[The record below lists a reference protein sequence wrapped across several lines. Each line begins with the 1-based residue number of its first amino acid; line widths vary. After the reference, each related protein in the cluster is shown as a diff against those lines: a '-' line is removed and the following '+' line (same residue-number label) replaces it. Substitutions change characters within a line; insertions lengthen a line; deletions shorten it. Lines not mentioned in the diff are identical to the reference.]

1 MSIHG
6 GAQAHLEA
14 LSDAMRRLRN
24 DPVRHSVGVLVMAI
38 MLALPGVSWVALRG
52 LDLLI
57 PVEALTPG
65 ISVFAQTDI
74 AEAEFVA
81 LADEVNTLE
90 GVVLVEYIGADRG
103 LLALSE
109 VAGLTEL
116 TDAFE
121 ENPLPDV
128 LRVLLDADV
137 HLELSQS
144 LALQLESDPRVE
156 FVRIDQGISNE
167 MRNALVIGQRLV
179 VILGGMVVAA
189 IVLVVTGATRIE
201 VTRARAEIALVDLVG
216 GTGRYARRPFVYMGL
231 LQGLV
236 GGVLAAG
243 FVALG
248 AQLVSAPLARLVM
261 LYGETGVFVG
271 ARGFDLVLPMIMGT
285 VLGGLGARLASRTQ
299 GFGAAE

>member
-1 MSIHG
+1 MMSIHG
-6 GAQAHLEA
+6 GAQAHWEA
-14 LSDAMRRLRN
+14 LLDAIQRLRH

-65 ISVFAQTDI
+65 ISVFAQTGASEDDI
-74 AEAEFVA
+74 TN
-81 LADEVNTLE
+81 LADEINAIE
-90 GVVLVEYIGADRG
+90 GVVLVEYIGAERG
-103 LLALSE
+103 LIALSE
-109 VAGLTEL
+109 IAGLTEL

-128 LRVLLDADV
+128 LRVLLSPQV
-137 HLELSQS
+137 HHEISQS
-144 LALQLESDPRVE
+144 LALQLEADNRVE

-167 MRNALVIGQRLV
+167 MRNALVVGQRLV
-179 VILGGMVVAA
+179 VILGVMVIAA

-216 GTGRYARRPFVYMGL
+216 GTARYARRPFVYMGL

-236 GGVLAAG
+236 GGILAAG
-243 FVALG
+243 FVAVG
-248 AQLVSAPLARLVM
+248 AELVSAPLADRKSV
-261 LYGETGVFVG
+261 V
-271 ARGFDLVLPMIMGT
+271 
-285 VLGGLGARLASRTQ
+285 
-299 GFGAAE
+299 